1 MDSIRSEPTC
11 LLEQRY
17 ILKLTKDE
25 YYNYKKEAE
34 IKIKDQN
41 ERIIDL
47 MTLLR
52 TAQMGDKDS
61 NDAICQ
67 TDISGKIVA
76 YNNVE
81 GIATAAIELNIFNS
95 AITSSTSKPINE
107 DKNKKKLGDKSKMKL
122 KRQGTISNKT
132 ENLQSKN
139 TELEDDEGKNLNPI
153 DGSNG
158 SIEEIDEA
166 STEEIGRVESDF
178 VHDKLGKR
186 QEVTATAREGH
197 IK

>member
-1 MDSIRSEPTC
+1 
-11 LLEQRY
+11 
-17 ILKLTKDE
+17 
-25 YYNYKKEAE
+25 
-34 IKIKDQN
+34 
-41 ERIIDL
+41 
-47 MTLLR
+47 
-52 TAQMGDKDS
+52 
-61 NDAICQ
+61 
-67 TDISGKIVA
+67 
-76 YNNVE
+76 
-81 GIATAAIELNIFNS
+81 
-95 AITSSTSKPINE
+95 
-107 DKNKKKLGDKSKMKL
+107 MKL